1 MGDHF
6 QRMNIYTNTANKVA
20 ISKGTCQL
28 LIWIKRTYRIETFIE
43 VIVLRFRKETLYR
56 NAVQRQ
62 AVLFEESVKAG
73 ECDGSASNL
82 KNLRSSG

>member
-1 MGDHF
+1 MGDRF
-6 QRMNIYTNTANKVA
+6 QRMNLYVNIANKVA
-20 ISKGTCQL
+20 LLKRACQL

-73 ECDGSASNL
+73 ECDVSASNL